1 MYDFIRMS
9 KIYWCVFAIFTPLKH
24 TNMFDEYKDRL
35 VNYMPERLDF
45 VHLVLKPE
53 KMPTFMFYLR
63 FYWLNVKCYFR
74 LLVCYIFN
82 KEGVRNG

>member
-1 MYDFIRMS
+1 
-9 KIYWCVFAIFTPLKH
+9 
-24 TNMFDEYKDRL
+24 MFDEYKDRL
-35 VNYMPERLDF
+35 VNYKPERLDF

-53 KMPTFMFYLR
+53 KMSTFMFYLR